1 VLIDP
6 ENADAVEVSE
16 LVVDHGAGL
25 GDRQIIDQVP
35 PQPEGL
41 GHGGHAGAVDRQA
54 LQDPAAAA
62 AGGLGPR
69 LSQRRHPL
77 LENPR
82 LAFDVVA
89 GETRYP
95 HVQSGRVPDDR

>member
-1 VLIDP
+1 LATADTLVRSIAKRCRIQRLQRRVVL
-6 ENADAVEVSE
+6 AR
-16 LVVDHGAGL
+16 G
-25 GDRQIIDQVP
+25 
-35 PQPEGL
+35 
-41 GHGGHAGAVDRQA
+41 
-54 LQDPAAAA
+54 
-62 AGGLGPR
+62 
-69 LSQRRHPL
+69 SQRRHPL